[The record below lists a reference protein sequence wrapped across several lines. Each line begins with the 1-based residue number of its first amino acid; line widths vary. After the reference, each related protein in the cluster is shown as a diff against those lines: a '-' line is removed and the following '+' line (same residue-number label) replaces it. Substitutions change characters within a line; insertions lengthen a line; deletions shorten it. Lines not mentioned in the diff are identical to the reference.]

1 MLLVGHVVLLHS
13 FVVRSRSI
21 YSSMFDCTTVSVGRP
36 SGHHHK
42 VGTKPGV
49 AKFTPF
55 SKNIEYRGGGDLV
68 GFVNQENEAVLPHN
82 QSVGFPACLTY
93 WISYIGLETHLTMT
107 PNCQTH
113 ILHQPI
119 TLQLGLR
126 CIGQDNGSF
135 QLMEIVS
142 P

>member
-1 MLLVGHVVLLHS
+1 MLLVGHEVLLHS

-55 SKNIEYRGGGDLV
+55 SKNIEYRGGDLV
-68 GFVNQENEAVLPHN
+68 GFVNQENEADLPHN
-82 QSVGFPACLTY
+82 QSVGFHSHTRSHT
-93 WISYIGLETHLTMT
+93 W
-107 PNCQTH
+107 
-113 ILHQPI
+113 
-119 TLQLGLR
+119 TLR
-126 CIGQDNGSF
+126 S
-135 QLMEIVS
+135 V
-142 P
+142 

>member
-1 MLLVGHVVLLHS
+1 MLLHS

-55 SKNIEYRGGGDLV
+55 SKNIEYRGGGTGGDTHSGVTRDL
-68 GFVNQENEAVLPHN
+68 HK
-82 QSVGFPACLTY
+82 
-93 WISYIGLETHLTMT
+93 I
-107 PNCQTH
+107 
-113 ILHQPI
+113 
-119 TLQLGLR
+119 
-126 CIGQDNGSF
+126 
-135 QLMEIVS
+135 
-142 P
+142 